1 MRAALSWCCL
11 LATVCS
17 VIAAELSSRVPD
29 ACSLLSKA
37 EVEAAV
43 RRTVLVPKREPIFNI
58 CNCLYGDP
66 QAPPDKLEPA
76 PIVSVSVF
84 VGGMEER
91 FPGFPKEAKDTFEMM
106 KKSAT
111 TPRPIAELGD
121 DAYWENSRRELVIL
135 RGKYMTAI
143 KLQPDSGDQPA
154 AKVLAAKVLERLP
167 R

>member
-1 MRAALSWCCL
+1 MWCTVMAAAALAGAPNS
-11 LATVCS
+11 S
-17 VIAAELSSRVPD
+17 AAAGVPD

-43 RRTVLVPKREPIFNI
+43 HRTVLAPARESVFNFSI
-58 CNCLYGDP
+58 CRYGDP
-66 QAPPDKLEPA
+66 QIPPEKLEPS
-76 PIVSVSVF
+76 PIVSVNVL

-111 TPRPIAELGD
+111 GPRPIAALGE
-121 DAYWENSRRELVIL
+121 DAYWESSRRELVIL
-135 RGKYMTAI
+135 RGKYLIAI

-154 AKVLAAKVLERLP
+154 AKILATKALERLP